1 MFLPSKKKDNKL
13 LYCCSPKNRTVGAYL
28 LAWKLGFA
36 TATTTVSEWILRGRL
51 AVREMVLMNASAALY
66 AAGKV

>member
-1 MFLPSKKKDNKL
+1 MCLPSKKEKIT
-13 LYCCSPKNRTVGAYL
+13 CFTVL
-28 LAWKLGFA
+28 SKQKKTLGPFA
-36 TATTTVSEWILRGRL
+36 HRSWESHSIDGPASRGRL